1 MGAMSRGGMWTC
13 VSEGQREVK
22 GKWARAQK
30 RGESL
35 PKKYGEMTIFEQAWG
50 KPQLFYL
57 IALQASCF
65 IP

>member
-1 MGAMSRGGMWTC
+1 MVWVGPW

-22 GKWARAQK
+22 RRWVRAQK

-35 PKKYGEMTIFEQAWG
+35 PRRTQDGMTIFEQTWVRL
-50 KPQLFYL
+50 QIFHL
-57 IALQASCF
+57 IALRASYF

>member
-35 PKKYGEMTIFEQAWG
+35 PKKYGEMTIFE
-50 KPQLFYL
+50 
-57 IALQASCF
+57 
-65 IP
+65 